1 MWGRDAEWRLV
12 DGLLRD
18 AERGGGGVLLVDGE
32 QGIGKSLLLREA
44 IGEAAA
50 RGFSLAAGAEDQL
63 GRMIPFFA
71 LRTALREPFA
81 ELTAKQ
87 QHPDQPDAPAWR
99 ISQLQAYLEQ
109 WSAAAPVLVA
119 LDDLQWAGPATQLA
133 LRMLPGQLARYPI
146 AWILAQSDT
155 QQENAEFLF
164 SVLERDGATRVT
176 LAPLSDDAAA
186 TLVSDTFGA
195 PPDESLLTLVGGA
208 AGNPLLLTELIHGLR
223 EEKAVQVSDGHAVL
237 VSAQLPQRVHRA
249 ARRRLEC
256 LSGRAR
262 NLLLM
267 AAVLGWAFR
276 LEDVADMLGE
286 TPAALLPM
294 VEETLAARIVIADDE
309 AFSFC
314 HPLLRRAASG
324 MVPPPARSALHHQF
338 QQILTDRG
346 EPPAN
351 FAQRSHPRLDISLVP
366 TGSAELPLEPNGD
379 EAPGQIGMAQ
389 QIIAG
394 YADPDVG
401 AWPLATKPAPEQPH
415 HARPPSPAEPLSA
428 REAEVLRWLH
438 SQLSLREIAS
448 RLFVSYYTVKTHT
461 RHIYRKLG
469 VSNRQQAIA
478 WTSVTAG

>member
-1 MWGRDAEWRLV
+1 MRGRDAEWRLV

-18 AERGGGGVLLVDGE
+18 AEHGSGGVLLVDGE

-44 IGEAAA
+44 ASKATA

-63 GRMIPFFA
+63 GRVIPFFA

-81 ELTAKQ
+81 EPTAK

-99 ISQLQAYLEQ
+99 ISHLQAYLEQ
-109 WSAAAPVLVA
+109 RSAAAPVLVA

-133 LRMLPGQLARYPI
+133 LRTLPGQLARHPI

-155 QQENAEFLF
+155 QRENAGFLF
-164 SVLERDGATRVT
+164 RVLERDGATRVT
-176 LAPLSDDAAA
+176 LAPLSDDAAV

-195 PPDESLLTLVGGA
+195 PPDEGLLTLIGGA
-208 AGNPLLLTELIHGLR
+208 AGSPLLLTELIHGLR
-223 EEKAVQVSDGHAVL
+223 EEKAIQVSDGHAVL

-249 ARRRLEC
+249 ARRRLEG

-267 AAVLGWAFR
+267 AAVLGWTFR

-294 VEETLAARIVIADDE
+294 VEETLAAGILIADGE
-309 AFSFC
+309 AFSFR
-314 HPLLRRAASG
+314 HPLLRCAASG
-324 MVPPPARSALHHQF
+324 IVPPPARSALHHQF
-338 QQILTDRG
+338 QQILADRG

-351 FAQRSHPRLDISLVP
+351 FGCRSHPRLDTS
-366 TGSAELPLEPNGD
+366 
-379 EAPGQIGMAQ
+379 
-389 QIIAG
+389 
-394 YADPDVG
+394 
-401 AWPLATKPAPEQPH
+401 PAPPGLAGLPREPGAREARGQPR
-415 HARPPSPAEPLSA
+415 HARPPSPAEPLSE
-428 REAEVLRWLH
+428 REAEVLRWLN

-478 WTSVTAG
+478 WTQA

>member
-12 DGLLRD
+12 DGLLCG
-18 AERGGGGVLLVDGE
+18 AEQGGGGVLLVDGE

-44 IGEAAA
+44 EGEAAA

-63 GRMIPFFA
+63 GRVVPFFA

-81 ELTAKQ
+81 ELTAKH
-87 QHPDQPDAPAWR
+87 HPDQPDAPAWQ

-119 LDDLQWAGPATQLA
+119 LDDLQWASPATQLA
-133 LRMLPGQLARYPI
+133 LRMLPGQLARYPV

-155 QQENAEFLF
+155 RHGNAEFLF
-164 SVLERDGATRVT
+164 RVLERDGATRLT
-176 LAPLSDDAAA
+176 LAPLSDDAAV

-237 VSAQLPQRVHRA
+237 VSAQLPQRLHRA
-249 ARRRLEC
+249 ARRRLED

-294 VEETLAARIVIADDE
+294 VEETLAAGIVIADGE

-324 MVPPPARSALHHQF
+324 MVPSPARSALHHQF

-346 EPPAN
+346 
-351 FAQRSHPRLDISLVP
+351 L
-366 TGSAELPLEPNGD
+366 GELPREPDGGK
-379 EAPGQIGMAQ
+379 ARRQIGMAQ
-389 QIIAG
+389 QLIAG
-394 YADPDVG
+394 HAGPDAG
-401 AWPLATKPAPEQPH
+401 AWPLAMKPAPEQPR

-478 WTSVTAG
+478 WTQA

>member
-12 DGLLRD
+12 DGLLRN

-44 IGEAAA
+44 TGEAAA

-63 GRMIPFFA
+63 GRAIPFFA

-81 ELTAKQ
+81 ELTAK

-119 LDDLQWAGPATQLA
+119 LDDLQWASPATQLA

-155 QQENAEFLF
+155 QRENAEFLF
-164 SVLERDGATRVT
+164 RVLERDGANRVT
-176 LAPLSDDAAA
+176 IAPLSDDAAA
-186 TLVSDTFGA
+186 RLVSDTFGA
-195 PPDESLLTLVGGA
+195 PPDESLLTLAGGA

-223 EEKAVQVSDGHAVL
+223 EEKAVQVRDGQAVL

-249 ARRRLEC
+249 ARRRLEG

-267 AAVLGWAFR
+267 AAVLGCAFR

-294 VEETLAARIVIADDE
+294 VEETLAARIVVADGE

-314 HPLLRRAASG
+314 HPLLRCAASG

-366 TGSAELPLEPNGD
+366 TGSAEIPLEPNGD

-394 YADPDVG
+394 YADPDAG
-401 AWPLATKPAPEQPH
+401 AWPLATKPAPEQPR
-415 HARPPSPAEPLSA
+415 HARPQSPAEPLSA
-428 REAEVLRWLH
+428 REAEVLHWLN

-478 WTSVTAG
+478 WTQA

>member
-18 AERGGGGVLLVDGE
+18 AERGCGGVLLVDGE

-63 GRMIPFFA
+63 GRVIPFFA

-81 ELTAKQ
+81 ELTAK

-119 LDDLQWAGPATQLA
+119 LDDLQWASPATQLA

-146 AWILAQSDT
+146 AWILAQSDP
-155 QQENAEFLF
+155 QRENAEFLF
-164 SVLERDGATRVT
+164 RVLERDGATRVT
-176 LAPLSDDAAA
+176 LASLSDDAAA
-186 TLVSDTFGA
+186 RLVSDTFGA
-195 PPDESLLTLVGGA
+195 PPDQSLLALIGGA

-223 EEKAVQVSDGHAVL
+223 EEKAVQVRDGQAVL
-237 VSAQLPQRVHRA
+237 VSAQLPQRIHCA
-249 ARRRLEC
+249 ARRRLEG

-294 VEETLAARIVIADDE
+294 VEETLAARIVIADGE

-314 HPLLRRAASG
+314 HPLLRCAASG

-346 EPPAN
+346 E
-351 FAQRSHPRLDISLVP
+351 H
-366 TGSAELPLEPNGD
+366 G
-379 EAPGQIGMAQ
+379 APGQVGMAQ

-394 YADPDVG
+394 FAAPDAG
-401 AWPLATKPAPEQPH
+401 AWPLATKPAPDQPP

-438 SQLSLREIAS
+438 SQLSLREIAG
-448 RLFVSYYTVKTHT
+448 RLFVSYYTIKTHT

-478 WTSVTAG
+478 WTQA

>member
-12 DGLLRD
+12 DGLLRN

-44 IGEAAA
+44 TGEAAA

-63 GRMIPFFA
+63 GRAIPFFA

-119 LDDLQWAGPATQLA
+119 LDDLQWASPATQLA

-155 QQENAEFLF
+155 QRENAEFLF
-164 SVLERDGATRVT
+164 RVLERDGATRVT
-176 LAPLSDDAAA
+176 IAPLSDDAAA
-186 TLVSDTFGA
+186 RLVSDTFGA
-195 PPDESLLTLVGGA
+195 PPDESLLTLAGGA

-223 EEKAVQVSDGHAVL
+223 EEKAVQVRDGQAVL

-249 ARRRLEC
+249 ARRRLEG

-267 AAVLGWAFR
+267 AAVLGCAFR

-294 VEETLAARIVIADDE
+294 VEETLAARIVVADGE

-314 HPLLRRAASG
+314 HPLLRCAASG

-346 EPPAN
+346 LGQLPREPDGGKARR
-351 FAQRSHPRLDISLVP
+351 QIS
-366 TGSAELPLEPNGD
+366 
-379 EAPGQIGMAQ
+379 MAQ

-394 YADPDVG
+394 YADPDAG
-401 AWPLATKPAPEQPH
+401 AWPLATTKPAPEQPR
-415 HARPPSPAEPLSA
+415 HARPPSAAEPLSA
-428 REAEVLRWLH
+428 REAEVLHWLN

-478 WTSVTAG
+478 WTQA